1 MLTYTTLK
9 AKPRE
14 FLAATSLTVA
24 EFDELLPAF
33 ITAYEARYP
42 AHLTA
47 TGQPRQRQRGAGLAG
62 TLATL
67 ADKLLFILLYH
78 KTHPLQTML
87 GLQFGLS
94 QPQANYWIHH
104 LLPVLQSALQDLGHA
119 PERDATQVAT
129 SAHLA
134 DAAPALAIDG
144 TERRRQRPQDAAQ
157 QRAHYS
163 GKKKAHTDKNILLV
177 DSVQRTVLYLGPTVP
192 GTMHDKKAADAAAIA
207 YPPNATLDKDTG
219 FQGYEPAG
227 VLTRQPK
234 KKPRGGELSVADR
247 WLNGILASGRVVVE
261 HVIAGVK
268 RCRIVKDV
276 LRLTREG
283 SSDQVLEIACGL
295 HNLRQTARH
304 AMASLDLR
312 SLLAAA

>member
-9 AKPRE
+9 DKPRE

-24 EFDELLPAF
+24 EFDELLSAF
-33 ITAYEARYP
+33 TLAYERHYP
-42 AHLTA
+42 AQHTA
-47 TGQPRQRQRGAGLAG
+47 AGQPRQRQRGAGLPG
-62 TLATL
+62 TLA
-67 ADKLLFILLYH
+67 APAAKLLFILIYH

-94 QPQANYWIHH
+94 QPQANYWIHR
-104 LLPVLQSALQDLGHA
+104 LLPVLQTALQDRGHA

-129 SAHLA
+129 RALLA
-134 DAAPALAIDG
+134 EAAPALVIDG
-144 TERRRQRPQDAAQ
+144 TERRRQRPIEATR

-163 GKKKAHTDKNILLV
+163 GKKKTHTDKNILLV
-177 DSVQRTVLYLGPTVP
+177 HAVQRTVIYLGPTVP
-192 GTMHDKKAADAAAIA
+192 GTTHDKKAAEDAAIH
-207 YPPNATLDKDTG
+207 YPHNATLDKDTG

-247 WLNGILASGRVVVE
+247 WLNGILASGRVVE

-276 LRLTREG
+276 LRLTRDG
-283 SSDQVLEIACGL
+283 SSDRVLEIACGL

-304 AMASLDLR
+304 AIASIDLC
-312 SLLAAA
+312 SLLVAA